1 MAINNWL
8 DNIQSLMILIG
19 ILFGIY
25 MVIKI
30 ISAVQEQ
37 NTDTECEEYVGT
49 VTQPKPKEQKKLI
62 DVEIT
67 DTNLKNKAKN
77 LIELYDVY
85 GLQMEHL
92 TREINEIDDKLQEI
106 RNPLPQLT
114 HNDKLDMTNPI
125 VKELIRRSL
134 KMQEQR
140 AKLDGKMIKINSDL
154 DKIARMQL
162 QLNMR

>member
-1 MAINNWL
+1 MAMNNWL

-25 MVIKI
+25 MVVKI

-37 NTDTECEEYVGT
+37 NIDTECEEYVST

-67 DTNLKNKAKN
+67 DTDLKNKAKN

-114 HNDKLDMTNPI
+114 HNNKLDMTNPT
-125 VKELIRRSL
+125 VKELIRKSL

-154 DKIARMQL
+154 DKIARTQL

>member
-25 MVIKI
+25 MVAKI

-37 NTDTECEEYVGT
+37 NINTECEECVDT

-67 DTNLKNKAKN
+67 DTDLRNKAKN
-77 LIELYDVY
+77 LIELHDVY

-92 TREINEIDDKLQEI
+92 TRGINEIDDKLQEI

-114 HNDKLDMTNPI
+114 HNNKLDMTNPI
-125 VKELIRRSL
+125 VKELIRKSL

-140 AKLDGKMIKINSDL
+140 AKLDGKMMKINSDL

-162 QLNMR
+162 QLNNR

>member
-1 MAINNWL
+1 MTINNWL
-8 DNIQSLMILIG
+8 DNTQSLMILIG

-25 MVIKI
+25 MVVKI

-37 NTDTECEEYVGT
+37 NTDTECEECVDT

-67 DTNLKNKAKN
+67 DTDLRNKAKN
-77 LIELYDVY
+77 LIELHDVY

-114 HNDKLDMTNPI
+114 HNDKLSSSHILTIFPA
-125 VKELIRRSL
+125 SS
-134 KMQEQR
+134 
-140 AKLDGKMIKINSDL
+140 NSTL
-154 DKIARMQL
+154 G
-162 QLNMR
+162 N

>member
-1 MAINNWL
+1 
-8 DNIQSLMILIG
+8 
-19 ILFGIY
+19 
-25 MVIKI
+25 MVVKI

-37 NTDTECEEYVGT
+37 NIDTECEEYVST

-62 DVEIT
+62 DIEIT
-67 DTNLKNKAKN
+67 NTDLKNKAKN

-92 TREINEIDDKLQEI
+92 TREINEIDGKLQEI

-114 HNDKLDMTNPI
+114 HNNKLDMTNPT
-125 VKELIRRSL
+125 VKELIRKSL

-154 DKIARMQL
+154 DKIARTQL

>member
-25 MVIKI
+25 MVVKI

-37 NTDTECEEYVGT
+37 NTDTKCEEYVGT

-67 DTNLKNKAKN
+67 NTNLKNKAKN

-114 HNDKLDMTNPI
+114 HNNKLDMTNPT
-125 VKELIRRSL
+125 VKELIRKSL

-140 AKLDGKMIKINSDL
+140 ARLDGKMIKINSDL
-154 DKIARMQL
+154 DKIARTQL